1 MILILLEVLLLVKG
15 KLFSYKKKDCMG
27 VIKLVHKFTPDTKKI
42 NKWWMS
48 PKHALNKAWY
58 VDTYTRD
65 QRVLFKDK
73 WFKDMKRFKIEI
85 EFFKWFK
92 STGQIGESN
101 SSLQVLVSRW
111 HTKHKVVESVTPPLE
126 GINIPYRKDI
136 FKAAPFKEPSEH
148 KENNFV
154 TIEEINNVFEQNI
167 YTN

>member
-1 MILILLEVLLLVKG
+1 MKAP
-15 KLFSYKKKDCMG
+15 SHKKKDSIG
-27 VIKLVHKFTPDTKKI
+27 LIKSVDKFTPDTKKI

-85 EFFKWFK
+85 EFFNCFE
-92 STGQIGESN
+92 STSQIGESN
-101 SSLQVLVSRW
+101 SSLQVLVNKF
-111 HTKHKVVESVTPPLE
+111 HTKDKVVESVTPPLE
-126 GINIPYRKDI
+126 GINIPYRKDVL
-136 FKAAPFKEPSEH
+136 KEAPFKKPSEH

-154 TIEEINNVFEQNI
+154 TIEEINKVF
-167 YTN
+167 